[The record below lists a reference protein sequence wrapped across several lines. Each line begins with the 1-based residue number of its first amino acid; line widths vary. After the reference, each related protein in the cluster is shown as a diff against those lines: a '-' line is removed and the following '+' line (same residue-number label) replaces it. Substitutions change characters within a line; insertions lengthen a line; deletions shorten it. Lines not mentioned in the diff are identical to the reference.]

1 MGVVT
6 ALQGYGGIGKGM
18 SALLPRKPPVE
29 ENPNEQVV
37 TLGGQESDA
46 VFSVLSSTVAR
57 SALAELYRGPATQ
70 SELANRLDTSIQNV
84 SYHLDNL
91 VDAGLVEQVD
101 TRRAETGNEMTV
113 YGPAEGP
120 VLVFAGDE
128 GKDDLRS
135 ALSGLLSG
143 LGILAVASLLV
154 QEVVGD
160 GVAALFDGGQQADA
174 MTAAAEGAGAGPPPG
189 VVFFLG
195 GAVVLVVAAAVWYWR
210 RARSGTEL

>member
-91 VDAGLVEQVD
+91 VDAGLVAVVD
-101 TRRAETGNEMTV
+101 QWYSEKGREMDV
-113 YGPAEGP
+113 YAPEGSP
-120 VLVFAGDE
+120 LVL
-128 GKDDLRS
+128 
-135 ALSGLLSG
+135 
-143 LGILAVASLLV
+143 
-154 QEVVGD
+154 VVGD
-160 GVAALFDGGQQADA
+160 DELTDREAATNADRRPIE
-174 MTAAAEGAGAGPPPG
+174 TSPQPG
-189 VVFFLG
+189 D
-195 GAVVLVVAAAVWYWR
+195 
-210 RARSGTEL
+210 